1 MNNGTEKIPKNGDS
15 INNQSFSSISK
26 DKGISKKY
34 KIFPSNKER
43 EFLNYFNTIDS
54 SINDKEIK
62 YIRFIGKKLLTND
75 ETNKIIKDRIEEY
88 VSLI

>member
-1 MNNGTEKIPKNGDS
+1 V
-15 INNQSFSSISK
+15 NNQSFSFSNK

-75 ETNKIIKDRIEEY
+75 ETNKIVKDRIEEY
-88 VSLI
+88 VGLILSLGK